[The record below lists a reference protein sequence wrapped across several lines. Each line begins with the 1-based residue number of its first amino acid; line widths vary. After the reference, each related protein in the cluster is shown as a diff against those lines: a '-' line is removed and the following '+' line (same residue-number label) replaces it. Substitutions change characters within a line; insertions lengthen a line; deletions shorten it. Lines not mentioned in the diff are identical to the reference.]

1 MKKTLIYG
9 FIFTTLGATFGFNM
23 FKNSKDKVLDAFKE
37 SSNYYVLQEGVY
49 SNEKIMEENIKN
61 LSSKV
66 IEEEN
71 GKYYVYVGITTK
83 KENAMKL
90 KKIYESKGYQL
101 YLKNLKIASE
111 EFYNNTVQFDML
123 INKTAKE
130 DEILT
135 IEEVVLANYDEI
147 IKNSK

>member
-1 MKKTLIYG
+1 
-9 FIFTTLGATFGFNM
+9 
-23 FKNSKDKVLDAFKE
+23 
-37 SSNYYVLQEGVY
+37 
-49 SNEKIMEENIKN
+49 
-61 LSSKV
+61 
-66 IEEEN
+66 
-71 GKYYVYVGITTK
+71 
-83 KENAMKL
+83 MKL

-147 IKNSK
+147 IKNNK